1 MLVTPLDHL
10 SSMYCINHDYCNR
23 TRYIGVVEP
32 KQGLASILDRY
43 TLAVSDADVCRMA
56 QA

>member
-1 MLVTPLDHL
+1 MLVTSLDHL
-10 SSMYCINHDYCNR
+10 SSMYCINHDYGNR